1 MASITEQRNE
11 LSMKKVKELEEIF
24 YKAGIEF
31 YRTGSNFNTLTYECG
46 EMDGKPVYGSIKFT
60 LHKDDYDLDNKI
72 EEFEMFFEERKQ
84 KAKEKERKKASLEK
98 KEAIKKSKAAER
110 KTIEEREKERRRE
123 YLASLKEN
131 ESSGQ

>member
-31 YRTGSNFNTLTYECG
+31 YRTGPNFNTLTYECG
-46 EMDGKPVYGSIKFT
+46 EIDGKPVYGSIKFT
-60 LHKDDYDLDNKI
+60 LHKDDYDLDDKI

-131 ESSGQ
+131 ESSGR

>member
-46 EMDGKPVYGSIKFT
+46 EIDGKPVYGSIKFT
-60 LHKDDYDLDNKI
+60 LHKDDYDLDDKI

-84 KAKEKERKKASLEK
+84 KVKEKERKKASLEK

>member
-46 EMDGKPVYGSIKFT
+46 EIDGKPVYGSIKFT
-60 LHKDDYDLDNKI
+60 LHKDDYDLDDKI
-72 EEFEMFFEERKQ
+72 EEFEMFFEEREQ

-110 KTIEEREKERRRE
+110 KAIEEREKERRRE

>member
-46 EMDGKPVYGSIKFT
+46 EIDGKPVYGSIKFT
-60 LHKDDYDLDNKI
+60 LHKDDYDLDDKI

-131 ESSGQ
+131 ESSER

>member
-46 EMDGKPVYGSIKFT
+46 EIDGKPVYGSIKFT
-60 LHKDDYDLDNKI
+60 LHKDDYDLDDKI

-110 KTIEEREKERRRE
+110 KTIEERAKERRRE

>member
-1 MASITEQRNE
+1 MASITKQRNE

-46 EMDGKPVYGSIKFT
+46 EIDGKPVYGSIKFT
-60 LHKDDYDLDNKI
+60 LHKDDYDLDDKI

>member
-46 EMDGKPVYGSIKFT
+46 EIDGKPVYGSIKFT
-60 LHKDDYDLDNKI
+60 LHKDGYDLDDKI

>member
-11 LSMKKVKELEEIF
+11 LSIKKVKELEEIF

-46 EMDGKPVYGSIKFT
+46 EIDGKPVYGSIKFT
-60 LHKDDYDLDNKI
+60 LHKDDYDLDDKI

-110 KTIEEREKERRRE
+110 KTIEEREKERRRK

>member
-11 LSMKKVKELEEIF
+11 LSIKKVKELEEIF

-46 EMDGKPVYGSIKFT
+46 EIDGKPVYGSIKFT
-60 LHKDDYDLDNKI
+60 LHKDDYDLDDKI

-98 KEAIKKSKAAER
+98 KEAIKKAKAAER

>member
-31 YRTGSNFNTLTYECG
+31 YRTGLNFNTLTYECG
-46 EMDGKPVYGSIKFT
+46 EIDGKPVYGSIKFT
-60 LHKDDYDLDNKI
+60 LHKDDYDLDDKI

-84 KAKEKERKKASLEK
+84 KAKEKERKKSSLEK

-131 ESSGQ
+131 ESSGR

>member
-11 LSMKKVKELEEIF
+11 LSIKKVKELEEIF

-31 YRTGSNFNTLTYECG
+31 YGTGSNFNTLTYECG
-46 EMDGKPVYGSIKFT
+46 EIDGKPVYGSIKFT
-60 LHKDDYDLDNKI
+60 LHKDDYDLDDKI